1 MAESSPLRSSLAR
14 SLVRNPELVVAGV
27 YEREVAASLERV
39 WENVH
44 DWAHLPWLHAEAF
57 ASIEKRAAGPW
68 GWHARVGF
76 HAGGEAEIELVVDPE
91 GLCYVARTLS
101 GAGAPGEVWTALEP
115 RDGERTG
122 IRVEFC
128 VPPAPAAKLDRI
140 GQGSIALYR
149 RLWDQDEEMMQRR
162 TLALREREAARARSC
177 AREELHLGPLE
188 DLRPRLPLAVDLAGH
203 RYRLIEVDGSL
214 VAHSAVCPHLLGPL
228 DAAAIESGVVV
239 CPWHGYRFDVR
250 SGCSADGRGLR
261 LRAAPRVEIDP
272 RRGDVRLVVE
282 EGTST
287 RVGS

>member
-1 MAESSPLRSSLAR
+1 MAESSPLRSSPGVR
-14 SLVRNPELVVAGV
+14 SLLRNPGLVVASV

-76 HAGGEAEIELVVDPE
+76 HGGGEAEIELVVDLE
-91 GLCYVARTLS
+91 DLRYVARTLS
-101 GAGAPGEVWTALEP
+101 GAGAPGEIWTALEP
-115 RDGERTG
+115 LDGERTG

-140 GQGSIALYR
+140 GQGSVALYR
-149 RLWDQDEEMMQRR
+149 RLWDQDEAMMQQR
-162 TLALREREAARARSC
+162 TLALRRHEAARKPSC
-177 AREELHLGPLE
+177 DREELHLGPWE
-188 DLRPRLPLAVDLAGH
+188 DLRARLPLVVDLAGH
-203 RYRLIEVDGSL
+203 PYRLIEVAGSL

-228 DAAAIESGVVV
+228 DDAAVESGVVV

-261 LRAAPRVEIDP
+261 LRPAPRVEIDLE
-272 RRGDVRLVVE
+272 RSDVRLVVE
-282 EGTST
+282 GAAA
-287 RVGS
+287 